1 MEVMLC
7 FALLNNVGE
16 AMKWQLKI
24 ESTEDDCYTLFF
36 LDESRKKI
44 ISSAVKAIASVAAA
58 LALNQYFP
66 R

>member
-1 MEVMLC
+1 MEAMLC

-36 LDESRKKI
+36 LDESRKK
-44 ISSAVKAIASVAAA
+44 SSRQPSKLSQA
-58 LALNQYFP
+58 LLL
-66 R
+66 RWH